1 MGPMTNQQRGAT
13 LLVSLIMLVVLT
25 LFVISAI
32 NLTSVNLR
40 IAGNMQIQKEIEAA
54 AQIGIEK
61 IITVPLTSNTT
72 TVTPVLVYINNDKTT
87 YYTANVSKTCIGTN
101 ISKDTDP
108 TLLIYDSTWDV
119 KSAVSDSRTGANTVI
134 HQGVAAVAGGACP

>member
-1 MGPMTNQQRGAT
+1 MRPMTNQCGAT

-25 LFVISAI
+25 LFVVSAI
-32 NLTSVNLR
+32 NLTNVNLR
-40 IAGNMQIQKEIEAA
+40 IVGNMQIQKEIEAA
-54 AQIGIEK
+54 AQIGIET
-61 IITVPLTSNTT
+61 IITLPLTSDTI
-72 TVTPVLVYINNDKTT
+72 TVTDVSVDINHDGTT
-87 YYTANVSKTCIGTN
+87 DYTAKVSKTCIGTN

-119 KSAVSDSRTGANTVI
+119 KSAVTDSRTGANTVI